1 MGDVTVATSASFIQS
16 TAVTQPNKISVC
28 PVSSELTLPHYT
40 QASKASDPPLTNV
53 NVDEL

>member
-1 MGDVTVATSASFIQS
+1 MGDVTVA

-40 QASKASDPPLTNV
+40 QASKASDSPLTNV